1 MVNKWLQSLQLILK
15 VSRPSTTVTK
25 NTSETLAV
33 ELTADSNQHIIWSRL
48 SVGRLQR
55 NKPVLSVLTGINFTA
70 SPDYTY
76 IIIGCYVAFGLTQQF
91 WWSYTILWRLWTK
104 LRRSAITTLLIIII
118 LHVLPVLPY
127 SEEKGV
133 SRRMGS
139 DRINMSRVLRALC
152 WLGRGHRQFQI
163 NRAPVSIL
171 SRTWKC

>member
-1 MVNKWLQSLQLILK
+1 MVNKWLQSLQLTLK

-91 WWSYTILWRLWTK
+91 TILWRPWTK
-104 LRRSAITTLLIIII
+104 LRRSAITTLLIII